1 MYKKIIFILNMKI
14 IHNLNK
20 YCYIK
25 GAERKE
31 DQLEESKE
39 NQLEKSYISESEY
52 EPSEG
57 EDTADDS
64 ENEDESEKSN
74 SLESTAISSTDVSL
88 LNASFNIPGNSACDD
103 AILKADLS
111 KGPKGDGKASC
122 CIYCGKFQMKLP
134 RHLASKHFNEK
145 EVSDFLKLPKGP
157 PKNAAIANIRK
168 KGNFLYNVD
177 AEKNGGKLIPVRRPR
192 TEEKRSGE
200 NFTACPKCKGF
211 YTKNNLRHHYAKC
224 TNKNVNTRGILVA
237 ARTAIGRIH
246 PVASIIMRQYII
258 PHMKEND
265 VTNCAIR

>member
-1 MYKKIIFILNMKI
+1 MEI

-57 EDTADDS
+57 EDTEDDS
-64 ENEDESEKSN
+64 ENEDESEKIN
-74 SLESTAISSTDVSL
+74 SMESTPAISSTDVSL
-88 LNASFNIPGNSACDD
+88 VLNASFNIPGNSACDD

-122 CIYCGKFQMKLP
+122 CIYCRKFQMKLP

-157 PKNAAIANIRK
+157 QKNAAIANIRK

-177 AEKNGGKLIPVRRPR
+177 AEKNGRKLIPMRRP
-192 TEEKRSGE
+192 
-200 NFTACPKCKGF
+200 
-211 YTKNNLRHHYAKC
+211 
-224 TNKNVNTRGILVA
+224 
-237 ARTAIGRIH
+237 
-246 PVASIIMRQYII
+246 
-258 PHMKEND
+258 
-265 VTNCAIR
+265 